1 MNNQSIALSFG
12 DSLTTEVSGLIGEY
26 AEIGLDA
33 FAEDGLFKDIPF
45 ISTAVSI
52 YRIGKTIHERH
63 HIAKLI
69 SFLDEMN
76 KGIADEKSRQKYREK
91 FRNNEEF
98 RNKELEYVM
107 LLIDRYISFDKPQ
120 MLARLYMAYLDSTL
134 TWDEFKKYAEVI
146 DHFLPGD
153 LQELQKGNQYDVHY
167 LNVSDSLL
175 RLISMGFVM
184 ECGKEIETPTTL
196 GSIRIPPMAEKNYA
210 VTLFGS
216 KFLAIIS

>member
-1 MNNQSIALSFG
+1 MDKQSIARSFG
-12 DSLTTEVSGLIGEY
+12 NSLSEEVPSLIGEY

-33 FAEDGLFKDIPF
+33 LTEESLFKDVPF

-52 YRIGKTIHERH
+52 YRIGKTLRERN

-69 SFLDEMN
+69 SFLTEMN
-76 KGIADEKSRQKYREK
+76 NGIANEKERLKYQEK
-91 FRNNEEF
+91 FRNNEKF
-98 RNKELEYVM
+98 RTKELEYVM
-107 LLIDRYISFDKPQ
+107 LLIDRYVSFDKPQ
-120 MLARLYMAYLDSTL
+120 ILARLYLAYLDDNL
-134 TWDEFKKYAEVI
+134 TWGEFKKYAEVI

-184 ECGKEIETPTTL
+184 ECGKDLETPATL
-196 GSIRIPPMAEKNYA
+196 GSIRIPPVMEKNYA